1 MKTNQLWQLLNSEVN
16 DMDSNKSNEPSKPTI
31 TPVELMGTHRTGT
44 LENISKRIIIDVLGF
59 EPNSIDDPDKV
70 VSSWTFEVDGK
81 PAAIW
86 DYKGSHLR
94 GVYSTYDPHK
104 VLGEVFDGKFMGGF

>member
-16 DMDSNKSNEPSKPTI
+16 DMESNKLNKLNKLNKPII
-31 TPVELMGTHRTGT
+31 TPVELMGTYRTGT
-44 LENISKRIIIDVLGF
+44 LVNINKRAIIQTLGF
-59 EPNSIDDPDKV
+59 EPNVEDDPDKV

-94 GVYSTYDPHK
+94 GVYSTYDPHR
-104 VLGEVFDGKFMGGF
+104 VLSSLFEGVV